1 MFSEEMFSEKPI
13 SGETFSDDKKS
24 EENDSENNMGRLT
37 PNTFANASTSM
48 SVTNRCPDSTR

>member
-1 MFSEEMFSEKPI
+1 MFSEKPI